1 MRVSIVFI
9 FGICRVY
16 KGTESRTFNHWE
28 GLQLMMPGQLQRLM
42 VPLWKQKKMIIL
54 KEYAL
59 LGA

>member
-28 GLQLMMPGQLQRLM
+28 GLQLMMPGQLQRIM
-42 VPLWKQKKMIIL
+42 WKQEKMIIS